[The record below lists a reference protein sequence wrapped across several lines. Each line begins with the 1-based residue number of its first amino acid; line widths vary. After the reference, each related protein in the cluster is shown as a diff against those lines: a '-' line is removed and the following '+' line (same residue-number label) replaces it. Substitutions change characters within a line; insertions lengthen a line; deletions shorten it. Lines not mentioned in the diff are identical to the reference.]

1 MDKAYIKVL
10 YQPNL
15 ENPILV
21 AGLPGLGN
29 VGVMVARLLTE
40 HIHAKLFAE
49 LYSPVLPD
57 YTRTDE
63 NGLCSLLCFRFFTSE
78 ENRRLLI
85 LIGDAQPPAED
96 ISAYY
101 EICGDILDFVS
112 KIGCKFIITVD
123 GVPVTYAQ
131 RVIYVAGTS
140 KRTAE
145 KYALMGAKVY
155 TNGKIIGIPG
165 LLLGLAK
172 IRGISGICLL
182 SPILDLISDQE
193 ATFNAYKFL
202 RKILGS
208 GSENKSLQ

>member
-1 MDKAYIKVL
+1 MNKAYVRML
-10 YQPNL
+10 YQLNL

-40 HIHAKLFAE
+40 HTHARLFAE

-57 YTRTDE
+57 YTRIDE
-63 NGLCSLLCFRFFTSE
+63 DGLCSLLNCRFFVSE
-78 ENRRLLI
+78 GDLLI
-85 LIGDAQPPAED
+85 LISDAQPLAED
-96 ISAYY
+96 IPAYY

-112 KIGCKFIITVD
+112 ENGCKFIITVD
-123 GVPVTYAQ
+123 GIPATYAH
-131 RVIYVAGTS
+131 RAIYIAGTS
-140 KRTAE
+140 RNIVE

-155 TNGKIIGIPG
+155 TGGKIMGMSG

-172 IRGISGICLL
+172 IRRISGICLL

-193 ATFNAYKFL
+193 AAFNAYKFL
-202 RKILGS
+202 RKVLGL
-208 GSENKSLQ
+208 GSENKNLQ